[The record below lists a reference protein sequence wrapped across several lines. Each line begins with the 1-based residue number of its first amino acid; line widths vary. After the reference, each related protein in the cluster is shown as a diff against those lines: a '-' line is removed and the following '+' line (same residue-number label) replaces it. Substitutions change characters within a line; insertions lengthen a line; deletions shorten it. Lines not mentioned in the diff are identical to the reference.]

1 MQFRWTEKQEILN
14 GIKKTAHTCRS
25 GSNGSDIGSHYKGKT
40 HTSSFELPHKQGKY
54 FPGKELEEFYPATD
68 TSSKLDT
75 PLTRKLPKGNKK
87 LMLRKLR

>member
-40 HTSSFELPHKQGKY
+40 HTSSF
-54 FPGKELEEFYPATD
+54 
-68 TSSKLDT
+68 
-75 PLTRKLPKGNKK
+75 
-87 LMLRKLR
+87 